1 MCIYIYNNF
10 EVDIYAY
17 ATMYNVSM
25 CVCARISAYNNII
38 MKSIHMNFMCI
49 LHIAILDSFTYT
61 TIF

>member
-25 CVCARISAYNNII
+25 CVHVYMHINI
-38 MKSIHMNFMCI
+38 
-49 LHIAILDSFTYT
+49 LL
-61 TIF
+61 